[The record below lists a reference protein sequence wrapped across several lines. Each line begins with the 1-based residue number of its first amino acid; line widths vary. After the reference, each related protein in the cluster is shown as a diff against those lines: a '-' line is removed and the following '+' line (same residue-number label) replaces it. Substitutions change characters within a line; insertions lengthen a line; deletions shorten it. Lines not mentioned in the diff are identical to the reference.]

1 MFISATT
8 PGIIFNN
15 LLILGSRVLD
25 TANQKTIP
33 GDIRAFNVLT
43 GDIVW
48 TFNTIPRLGETG
60 YDSWPKDS
68 WKNEYLTVNS
78 WEDLHLIRK
87 MVLFFGTGSPSYD
100 HWGEI
105 ELVIIF
111 LKLYNCTRGKH
122 WKKNLALSNCSP

>member
-1 MFISATT
+1 M
-8 PGIIFNN
+8 
-15 LLILGSRVLD
+15 GSRVLD

-60 YDSWPKDS
+60 YDSWPKIVG
-68 WKNEYLTVNS
+68 KTIFNS
-78 WEDLHLIRK
+78 NSGGGFTLIRK
-87 MVLFFGTGSPSYD
+87 MVLFFLELGLPHMTIG
-100 HWGEI
+100 GEI

-111 LKLYNCTRGKH
+111 LEIV
-122 WKKNLALSNCSP
+122 